1 MVLIILNCSFSLN
14 PPGHRPYGHEMRT
27 HPQQPNIL
35 ARVGRS
41 PRARQRRFTSL
52 ELSGFWEVTYSPL
65 HVLTSYSCLPTLTH
79 PHPPGAK
86 FAVLRSFLVHSVP
99 KTPPHC
105 VQDSEQLCLRG
116 AQRSGILSLNWDR
129 SQGCQRCNPCLRLH
143 SKMLCLHNIFLFCIL
158 KQRQIPPGHGLTLP
172 QHQET
177 FLLPL
182 PRCRA
187 TSF

>member
-65 HVLTSYSCLPTLTH
+65 HVLTSYSCLPTLT
-79 PHPPGAK
+79 PRGQVCCSEEFSCPLCSQDSSPLCSGLR
-86 FAVLRSFLVHSVP
+86 AVL
-99 KTPPHC
+99 PPWC
-105 VQDSEQLCLRG
+105 PEVWDT
-116 AQRSGILSLNWDR
+116 LNWDR
-129 SQGCQRCNPCLRLH
+129 SQGCQRCNPCLCLH
-143 SKMLCLHNIFLFCIL
+143 SKMLCLHNIVLFCIL

-182 PRCRA
+182 PHCRA